1 MSTAAR
7 TRKFVPETANNRLIR
22 CLECTHRGRL
32 TFQCSVHAANA
43 TKQLQNVP
51 MGHCFGFSGE
61 HNADVGLV
69 RVSAVEESIT
79 ATQRRNNIFKVE
91 DDDSS
96 SSGSEMKPP
105 ENTNTMSKMSCMEK

>member
-1 MSTAAR
+1 M
-7 TRKFVPETANNRLIR
+7 
-22 CLECTHRGRL
+22 
-32 TFQCSVHAANA
+32 HAANA

-69 RVSAVEESIT
+69 RVSAVEEST